1 MAKWTAFPY
10 DSADYTYGAAALK
23 KQWARLHAGD
33 AEPLPKDDAVLAAWA
48 LFHAGDF
55 QKACEAGLKAA
66 SSGSPAGITVAN
78 KAQCIYANYLEKSEK
93 TKLELFVE
101 VAERAAA
108 QAGTEAKNA
117 NAHYWQAYAL
127 GRYSQG
133 ISVAKALAQGLGSK
147 VKAALETAIQLQAKH
162 ADAHIAL
169 GTFHAEVIDKVG
181 KLLGKTQ
188 GADAATGLKMF
199 REALKLNP
207 TSAIAMVEYAN
218 GLVMLEGDKKMAE
231 AEQLYADAAACKPMD
246 AMERLDVEMA
256 KAELED

>member
-10 DSADYTYGAAALK
+10 DNAAYVHDAAALK
-23 KQWARLHAGD
+23 KHWARLHAGD
-33 AEPLPKDDAVLAAWA
+33 AEPWPKDAAVQEAWA
-48 LFHAGDF
+48 LFHAGEF
-55 QKACEAGLKAA
+55 RKAVDAGLKAG
-66 SSGSPAGITVAN
+66 GSGITVAN
-78 KAQCIYANYLEKSEK
+78 KAQAIYANYLEKSEK
-93 TKLELFVE
+93 VKLDLFLELAQR
-101 VAERAAA
+101 AEAQAAA
-108 QAGTEAKNA
+108 EPKNA
-117 NAHYWQAYAL
+117 NAHYLMAYAV
-127 GRYSQG
+127 GRYGQG

-147 VKAALETAIQLQAKH
+147 VKNALETTIKLAPKH

-169 GTFHAEVIDKVG
+169 GAFHAEVIDKVG

-199 REALKLNP
+199 QAALKLNP

-218 GLVMLEGDKKMAE
+218 GLVMLEGDKRMKE
-231 AEQLYADAAACKPMD
+231 AEQLYAQAAACTPAD

>member
-10 DSADYTYGAAALK
+10 GADTYRLDPAALK

-33 AEPLPKDDAVLAAWA
+33 AEPWPKDEAVQAAWA

-55 QKACEAGLKAA
+55 QKAAEAGLKA
-66 SSGSPAGITVAN
+66 GGAGLTVAN

-93 TKLELFVE
+93 NKLAMFLEA
-101 VAERAAA
+101 AERAQAQQAA
-108 QAGTEAKNA
+108 EPKNA
-117 NAHYWQAYAL
+117 NAHYFQAYAL

-133 ISVAKALAQGLGSK
+133 ISVAKALAQGLGSQ
-147 VKAALETAIQLQAKH
+147 VKTALETTIALAPKH

-169 GTFHAEVIDKVG
+169 GSFHAEVIDKVG
-181 KLLGKTQ
+181 KLLGRTQ

-199 REALKLNP
+199 KQALTLNP

-218 GLVMLEGDKKMAE
+218 GLVMLEGDKRMKDAE
-231 AEQLYADAAACKPMD
+231 KLYTEAAACTPLD
-246 AMERLDVEMA
+246 AMQRLDVEMA
-256 KAELED
+256 KSELED

>member
-10 DSADYTYGAAALK
+10 DAYEYDAATLK

-33 AEPLPKDDAVLAAWA
+33 AEPLPKDDKVLAAWA
-48 LFHAGDF
+48 LFHAGEF
-55 QKACEAGLKAA
+55 QKAYDAGLKA
-66 SSGSPAGITVAN
+66 GGAGVTVAN
-78 KAQCIYANYLEKSEK
+78 KAQAIYANYLEKNEK
-93 TKLELFVE
+93 TQLAMFLE
-101 VAERAAA
+101 VAERAEA
-108 QAGTEAKNA
+108 QAADEPKNA
-117 NAHYWQAYAL
+117 NAFYWQAYAL

-133 ISVAKALAQGLGSK
+133 ISVAKALAQGLGGK
-147 VKAALETAIQLQAKH
+147 VKSALETTIKLAPKH

-169 GTFHAEVIDKVG
+169 GAFHAEVIDKVG

-188 GADAATGLKMF
+188 GADAATGLKMY
-199 REALKLNP
+199 EQALKLNP

-218 GLVMLEGDKKMAE
+218 GLVMLEGDKKMKQAE
-231 AEQLYADAAACKPMD
+231 ELYAQAAACEPLD